1 MYVNLLV
8 DGGTRWLVLF
18 FPLVQFLYLVSALAP
33 IVEWLMVLLLPTD
46 LLNVMSYLV
55 KFFLS
60 MQVLKFGSHLEIP
73 LVVLFETKP
82 LLSVLLDTGHR
93 RDVSSKIFPKT
104 IDQKSPA
111 AAQQL

>member
-46 LLNVMSYLV
+46 ILKVMSYLV

-60 MQVLKFGSHLEIP
+60 MKV
-73 LVVLFETKP
+73 
-82 LLSVLLDTGHR
+82 
-93 RDVSSKIFPKT
+93 
-104 IDQKSPA
+104 
-111 AAQQL
+111 